1 MSDIYVVT
9 CRTGPKEISAIAVP
23 LNTPGMSFG
32 AMEKKMGWKS
42 QPTRVVRFD
51 GVRVPKDHVYVSSR
65 ACLQKIFFNFFFC
78 LNRMS
83 KRGDGF
89 KIAMSGLDGGRLLIG
104 ACSLG
109 ASDACLEILLNW
121 LKVRWLIYE
130 F

>member
-51 GVRVPKDHVYVSSR
+51 GVRVPKDHVYG
-65 ACLQKIFFNFFFC
+65 FFF
-78 LNRMS
+78 S
-83 KRGDGF
+83 F
-89 KIAMSGLDGGRLLIG
+89 WFTKILFHFIFSIQ
-104 ACSLG
+104 
-109 ASDACLEILLNW
+109 
-121 LKVRWLIYE
+121 
-130 F
+130 